1 MNGCVGSASS
11 CATRGQFSPNW
22 TPGEM
27 AGTCQVAAVS
37 QRCRRLLKVLF
48 LLGINLRE
56 VLISLPL

>member
-1 MNGCVGSASS
+1 MGVLGLPASVQLETDFLQTGPLVRWL
-11 CATRGQFSPNW
+11 AHVK
-22 TPGEM
+22 TP
-27 AGTCQVAAVS
+27 AVS